1 MFEQCQTVG
10 APSIPRR
17 ITSRRASASLLEI
30 NKTAATKQTALDLP
44 FFPFGQ
50 PSSDDDRVH
59 TYIQKIG
66 GRGAALHRLLV
77 LTGYSSLSNIVT
89 ATHPKRTAEKERK
102 EEGKREQKKKEE
114 RAQAVETWQCSG
126 QTVVSGFGT
135 NRIRAGETQQTSSMA
150 TAGETASIVPL
161 KRGSRQ

>member
-102 EEGKREQKKKEE
+102 EEGKREQKKKK
-114 RAQAVETWQCSG
+114 RGHRQSRRGNAPARPSSPASG
-126 QTVVSGFGT
+126 P
-135 NRIRAGETQQTSSMA
+135 
-150 TAGETASIVPL
+150 TASEPVRRSKPHQWP
-161 KRGSRQ
+161 RQERRLRLFP